1 MSSVNSVSGNNGFTK
16 VDNTLVNVNDVSA
29 ALGAASLAP
38 LKSVSGVVTPT
49 AAGNYA
55 LVSAGADVTL
65 PLGALVSHVFL
76 HGSSTLAGGTDATVV
91 LAPTSGA
98 GAGVA
103 LTAAVPLAD
112 LLLGSVPAV
121 VPTVG
126 DAVNQFVSVTTTG
139 TFTAGSV
146 EVTILFM

>member
-55 LVSAGADVTL
+55 LVSVTDVTL